1 MNRDIYNEARIHFFE
16 SGQRY
21 EYGRPD
27 MTLHSRTNGPTDPS
41 RTEEDKDHDGKRGV
55 DCSSF
60 VWRGLHDAGY
70 AVGDKPFDTHTLFNG
85 RTVEPYARQ
94 HFDVIPAEEARKP
107 NGRLEAGD
115 IIMFRSTKDGS
126 QHVGIVRDYDA
137 QGHIRFIGSQVSTG
151 PAQVEIKPGGYW
163 DGGKDGMQIVGALR
177 AKPEFQTRQPLH
189 AGQASN
195 EPALAHP
202 AGGAETQRPSTSAS
216 LGDAPRKHD
225 GILREGA
232 HGSNVKE
239 LQERLNALGV
249 TDAQGHRLEPDSR
262 FGQHTREAV
271 ETYQRAHGLE
281 PDGEVGPKT
290 LESMRARTKASPGL
304 DSPDHAANPVF
315 NGATDATKR
324 LDERHG
330 RASDEQSQRIAGAA
344 TVAAMRS
351 GLDRIDHIVMNE
363 DGSKGYAVQ
372 GDLNSPLKK
381 VAEFDVNKALATPL
395 EQSSEAA
402 LQAQGQNQ
410 AQAQAQQRQQADQ
423 QQQQQQQQAQPRM
436 P

>member
-151 PAQVEIKPGGYW
+151 PAQVEIRPGGYW

-177 AKPEFQTRQPLH
+177 AKPEFQARQPLH
-189 AGQASN
+189 AGQASK
-195 EPALAHP
+195 EPTLAHP
-202 AGGAETQRPSTSAS
+202 SGGAEPQRPSTN
-216 LGDAPRKHD
+216 APQAEAPKKHD

-249 TDAQGHRLEPDSR
+249 TDARGHRLEPDSR

-271 ETYQRAHGLE
+271 EAYQRAHGLE

-304 DSPDHAANPVF
+304 DSPDHAANTVF

-330 RASDEQSQRIAGAA
+330 RAPDEQSQRIAGAA

-410 AQAQAQQRQQADQ
+410 AQTQAQQRQQADQ
-423 QQQQQQQQAQPRM
+423 QQQQQAQPRM

>member
-41 RTEEDKDHDGKRGV
+41 RTEEDRDHDGKRGV

-85 RTVEPYARQ
+85 HTVEPYARQ
-94 HFDVIPAEEARKP
+94 HFDVISAEDARKP

-189 AGQASN
+189 DGQATK

-202 AGGAETQRPSTSAS
+202 SAGAEPHHPSAK
-216 LGDAPRKHD
+216 APEAAAPQGHD
-225 GILREGA
+225 GVLREGA
-232 HGSNVKE
+232 HGASVKE

-249 TDAQGHRLEPDSR
+249 TDARGHRLEPDSQY
-262 FGQHTREAV
+262 GQHTREAV

-290 LESMRARTKASPGL
+290 LASMRAQGKATPGL
-304 DSPDHAANPVF
+304 NSPDHAGNTIF

-330 RASDEQSQRIAGAA
+330 RTPDEQSQRIAGAA
-344 TVAAMRS
+344 TVAAMKG
-351 GLDRIDHIVMNE
+351 GLDHIDHIVMND

-381 VAEFDVNKALATPL
+381 VAEFDVNTALATPL
-395 EQSSEAA
+395 EKSSEAA
-402 LQAQGQNQ
+402 LQVQNQ
-410 AQAQAQQRQQADQ
+410 AHAQAPL
-423 QQQQQQQQAQPRM
+423 QQQQQADQHQQNPQQLAQPRTA
-436 P
+436 